1 VRRKPADPPV
11 EGVRQWL
18 SGHRAT
24 ARPNDFTARLSVKE
38 YTVACGTAARRTF
51 TITLGWWPA
60 LPRVTGRS
68 RASWLLCCC
77 FPLPILAISI
87 HVFGLV
93 PERTTAVVVILPLA
107 AALAA
112 LITCVP
118 SRIDAIILR
127 GLIVGMVACAAY
139 DAFRLAAVYALGWM
153 GDFIPTM
160 GSWVTGDPHGTG
172 NAVVGYVWRY
182 LGDGGGLGVCFFI
195 VAFALGRDRFGRP
208 SSVIL
213 AATGYAVFPVW
224 AGLIATVALA
234 PHGQELMFHLTASS
248 VMITLIGHLIF
259 GVALGLGFVR
269 LRGIWESGT
278 WPFPPLFRKLLQGS
292 ARRRIAKDPALV
304 PALATATNT

>member
-1 VRRKPADPPV
+1 MAYRPQGDGTAERF
-11 EGVRQWL
+11 
-18 SGHRAT
+18 HRAPVREGIHGRLRQRGT
-24 ARPNDFTARLSVKE
+24 ADLDHHPR
-38 YTVACGTAARRTF
+38 TVAGAPARKW
-51 TITLGWWPA
+51 TIARVLLA
-60 LPRVTGRS
+60 L
-68 RASWLLCCC
+68 LL
-77 FPLPILAISI
+77 FSSPILAISI

-112 LITCVP
+112 VITCAP

-127 GLIVGMVACAAY
+127 GLTVGMVACTAY
-139 DAFRLAAVYALGWM
+139 DAFRLTAVYALGWM
-153 GDFIPTM
+153 GDFIPMM

-172 NAVVGYVWRY
+172 NAVVGYVWRC

-195 VAFALGRDRFGRP
+195 VAFALGMDRFGRP
-208 SSVIL
+208 SSVVL

-248 VMITLIGHLIF
+248 VTVTLIGHLIF
-259 GVALGLGFVR
+259 GVALGVGFVR

-278 WPFPPLFRKLLQGS
+278 WPFPPLFPKLLQGS
-292 ARRRIAKDPALV
+292 VQRRIAKEPAPV
-304 PALATATNT
+304 PALATATVN